1 MTYLWI
7 AIAVLLGAA
16 SLLGMARLVV
26 GPTIL
31 DRALSVDVLLASAIA
46 GIGAWAAFHRDPTVL
61 PVLLVLSLLGFV
73 GSISISRFVA
83 RKQRDKAESHERSGT
98 P

>member
-1 MTYLWI
+1 VIYLWI
-7 AIAVLLGAA
+7 VIGVLLGAA
-16 SLLGMARLVV
+16 SLLSMVRLML

-46 GIGAWAAFHRDPTVL
+46 GIGAFAAFHRDPTVL
-61 PVLLVLSLLGFV
+61 PIMLVLALLGFV
-73 GSISISRFVA
+73 SSVSVSRFVA
-83 RKQRDKAESHERSGT
+83 KRHREAEQAERIE